1 MDKNYMLQ
9 AIEEAKRGFRQTYTN
24 PLVGAVIVKDN
35 HVIARG
41 AHLQYGHEHAE
52 KNAI

>member
-24 PLVGAVIVKDN
+24 PLVGADCQ
-35 HVIARG
+35 R
-41 AHLQYGHEHAE
+41 
-52 KNAI
+52 